1 MYDLLK
7 GLRVVEGAAFV
18 AAPTC
23 GLYLAQMG
31 AEVIRFDTIGG
42 GPDFRRWPLSDN
54 GQSLYW
60 EGLNKSKKSV
70 AIDLARPEGRELAQ
84 RLAAS
89 PGENGGLFVTNFP
102 VDGFLS
108 YEALRKLRDDLI
120 CVRVMGWADG
130 SQGMDYTINSAL
142 GIPLMTGPADDDR
155 PVNHV
160 LAAWDL
166 LTGAYC
172 AFGLVAALM
181 ARMRGQGGRE
191 LRVPLSDIGAA
202 TMGNLGFV
210 AETLAKGQ
218 QRARLGNDVFGA
230 FGRDFT
236 TRDGQKLMLLAI
248 TPKQWS
254 KALEALGIG
263 AKVAA
268 LEARLGLTFARDEGL
283 RFDHRMAL
291 YPLFERAFAAKDAAQ
306 LTPAFD
312 AGGVTWG
319 SYQTLDMALEDSRL
333 FKGNP
338 LFETLTHESGQTYPT
353 PGAMMTIPQD
363 IRGPVK
369 SAPRLGQHTD
379 EVLAEVLGL
388 SGLEIGK
395 LHDAGLVAGQTVAS

>member
-7 GLRVVEGAAFV
+7 GLRVVEGSAFV

-23 GLYLAQMG
+23 GLYLAQFG
-31 AEVIRFDTIGG
+31 AEVIRFDNIGG
-42 GPDFRRWPLSDN
+42 GPDFRRWPLAEN
-54 GQSLYW
+54 GASLYW
-60 EGLNKSKKSV
+60 EGLNKAKKSI
-70 AIDLARPEGRELAQ
+70 AIDLARPAGRELAQ
-84 RLAAS
+84 RLAAA
-89 PGENGGLFVTNFP
+89 PGDAGGLFVTNFP

-108 YEALRKLRDDLI
+108 YEALSTLRDDLI

-142 GIPLMTGPADDDR
+142 GLPLMTGPADDAR

-172 AFGLVAALM
+172 AFSLVAALL

-191 LRVPLSDIGAA
+191 IRCSLSDIGAA
-202 TMGNLGFV
+202 TMANLGFT
-210 AETLAKGQ
+210 AETLLSGVP
-218 QRARLGNDVFGA
+218 RPRMGNDVFGA

-236 TRDGQKLMLLAI
+236 TKDGQKLMLLAI

-254 KALEALGIG
+254 KALEALGIAG
-263 AKVAA
+263 EVAG
-268 LEARLGLTFARDEGL
+268 LEADLGLSFATDEGL
-283 RFDHRMAL
+283 RFTHRARL
-291 YPLFERAFAAKDAAQ
+291 YPLFERAFAARTAAE

-319 SYQTLDMALEDSRL
+319 AYQTLKAALDDPRL
-333 FKGNP
+333 FKDNP
-338 LFETLTHESGQTYPT
+338 AFQAIRHPSGLTYPA
-353 PGAMMTIPQD
+353 PGAMATIPQD
-363 IRGPVK
+363 VRGEARA
-369 SAPRLGQHTD
+369 APKLGQHTD

-388 SGLEIGK
+388 GGAEIAR
-395 LHDAGLVAGQTVAS
+395 LHDQGVVAGPAA

>member
-31 AEVIRFDTIGG
+31 AEVIRFDNIGG
-42 GPDFRRWPLSDN
+42 GPDFRRWPLAEN
-54 GQSLYW
+54 GSSLYW
-60 EGLNKSKKSV
+60 EGLNKGKKSV
-70 AIDLARPEGRELAQ
+70 ALDLTRPAGREIAQ
-84 RLAAS
+84 RLATS
-89 PGENGGLFVTNFP
+89 PGEDAGLFVTNFP

-108 YEALRKLRDDLI
+108 YETLKALRDDLV

-142 GIPLMTGPADDDR
+142 GLPLMTGPADDPR

-172 AFGLVAALM
+172 AFGLVSALLS
-181 ARMRGQGGRE
+181 RMRTGEGRE
-191 LRVPLSDIGAA
+191 IRCPLSDIGAA
-202 TMGNLGFV
+202 TMANLGFT
-210 AETLAKGQ
+210 AETQLSGR
-218 QRARLGNDVFGA
+218 QRPRMGNDIFGA

-236 TRDGQKLMLLAI
+236 TRDGQTLMLLAI

-254 KALEALGIG
+254 KALDVLGLAG
-263 AKVAA
+263 EVAA
-268 LEARLGLTFARDEGL
+268 LETELGVSFAADEGL
-283 RFDHRMAL
+283 RFTHRARL
-291 YPLFERAFAAKDAAQ
+291 YPLFERAFALRTAGE
-306 LTPAFD
+306 LGPAFD

-319 SYQTLDMALEDSRL
+319 AYQPLEAALEDPRL

-338 LFETLTHESGQTYPT
+338 VFQEVRHPSGLSYPA
-353 PGAMMTIPQD
+353 PGAMATIPQD
-363 IRGPVK
+363 LRGDVRP
-369 SAPRLGQHTD
+369 APSLGQHTD
-379 EVLAEVLGL
+379 EILADLLGMDSGEVAR
-388 SGLEIGK
+388 
-395 LHDAGLVAGQTVAS
+395 LHDAGVVAGAEGR

>member
-1 MYDLLK
+1 VYELLK

-31 AEVIRFDTIGG
+31 AEVIRFDNIGG
-42 GPDFRRWPLSDN
+42 GPDFRRWPLAPN
-54 GQSLYW
+54 GESLYW
-60 EGLNKSKKSV
+60 EGLNKGKKSV
-70 AIDLARPEGRELAQ
+70 AIDLTRPEGREIAQ
-84 RLAAS
+84 ALAAA
-89 PGENGGLFVTNFP
+89 PGEDGGLFVTNFP

-108 YEALRKLRDDLI
+108 YEKLKALRDDLI

-130 SQGMDYTINSAL
+130 AQGMDYTINAAL
-142 GIPLMTGPADDDR
+142 GLPLMTGPADDAR

-172 AFGLVAALM
+172 AFALVSALL

-191 LRVPLSDIGAA
+191 IRAPLSDIGAA
-202 TMGNLGFV
+202 TMANLGFT
-210 AETLAKGQ
+210 AETMLAGH
-218 QRARLGNDVFGA
+218 QRPRMGNDIFGA

-236 TRDGQKLMLLAI
+236 TKDGQKLMLLAI

-254 KALEALGIG
+254 KALEALGI
-263 AKVAA
+263 AAEVAA
-268 LEARLGLTFARDEGL
+268 VEAELGVSFATDEGL
-283 RFDHRMAL
+283 RFTHRARL
-291 YPLFERAFAAKDAAQ
+291 YPLFERAFGAKTAAE

-319 SYQTLDMALEDSRL
+319 AYQTLEAALEDPRL
-333 FKGNP
+333 FKDNP
-338 LFETLTHESGQTYPT
+338 LFETVRHPSGLSYPA
-353 PGAMMTIPQD
+353 PGAMGTIPQD
-363 IRGPVK
+363 ARRPVRA
-369 SAPRLGQHTD
+369 APRLGEHTD

-388 SGLEIGK
+388 PGAEIGR
-395 LHDAGLVAGQTVAS
+395 LHDQGVVG